1 MFDKFA
7 LPGIYFLILG
17 QRVGNQK
24 DAQEYKDK
32 FICNKMFSGIKSL
45 GDILEELF
53 PKVVLEGKAF
63 LTIGQR
69 VQEQK
74 DAREYKDKPFG
85 RYLA

>member
-1 MFDKFA
+1 
-7 LPGIYFLILG
+7 
-17 QRVGNQK
+17 
-24 DAQEYKDK
+24 
-32 FICNKMFSGIKSL
+32 MFSGIKRL